1 MSEESAAVE
10 SQVESAGDA
19 SSSDVVIY
27 SFNGVRRVAPASLI
41 QPYNFRQPGFLSP
54 RDANQYTSLHQKYA
68 QNLVARLATFLR
80 LELTCDRS
88 SVRCETV
95 PFRSF
100 CDSVTQPTHLTV
112 FQFEGLEG
120 AGVLEVRPK
129 TSIALANR
137 LLGGQGASVSEVDR
151 NPTEIEVA
159 LLDELVVMILKEWI
173 SSFEGSKNSAPRL
186 LAHETGCRFLQIASD
201 DCAFFVFKAE
211 VKFGELSE
219 VLQLAVPFS
228 MVEGLAGRAPSSAS
242 KPTAEVRQKPL
253 HWRSPYASIEV
264 PITAEWQVRMISVG
278 EAAAFSVGDLIQLPQ
293 ELIDQTRVKVS
304 EGDEFF
310 GTIGVEEGRLAVH
323 LNDRISKE

>member
-1 MSEESAAVE
+1 
-10 SQVESAGDA
+10 
-19 SSSDVVIY
+19 
-27 SFNGVRRVAPASLI
+27 
-41 QPYNFRQPGFLSP
+41 
-54 RDANQYTSLHQKYA
+54 
-68 QNLVARLATFLR
+68 
-80 LELTCDRS
+80 
-88 SVRCETV
+88 
-95 PFRSF
+95 
-100 CDSVTQPTHLTV
+100 
-112 FQFEGLEG
+112 
-120 AGVLEVRPK
+120 
-129 TSIALANR
+129 
-137 LLGGQGASVSEVDR
+137 
-151 NPTEIEVA
+151 
-159 LLDELVVMILKEWI
+159 MILKEWI